1 MDNNDDESTKW
12 FTLFKKSINSNSQLA
27 FSKKLSV
34 SVIENSTKIPVSDII
49 DMKFIQEFSEDKINN
64 CLLAFFIDNRTCFFE
79 NLTCNDVV
87 NFSIYFPLSKEKY
100 NFTGT
105 RIIISNKKKINT
117 TIENKAYCD
126 NIMKIKNS
134 LLKLNEK
141 EIQENNSIE
150 LINNFCDIL
159 NKTILKDEKKI
170 KECWDK
176 LNNEEKLLYEVIS
189 PETLKIDAFKEKKM
203 DDLSK
208 FEAQEELLPNDNFSL
223 VYLIPFEVD
232 YFTYP
237 MPQVIANSR
246 KPNFESL
253 YKPPKKT
260 RRYYFIYNFNNNK
273 WLNKELNP

>member
-1 MDNNDDESTKW
+1 M
-12 FTLFKKSINSNSQLA
+12 
-27 FSKKLSV
+27 
-34 SVIENSTKIPVSDII
+34 
-49 DMKFIQEFSEDKINN
+49 
-64 CLLAFFIDNRTCFFE
+64 AFFIDNRTCFFE

-232 YFTYP
+232 YFIYP

>member
-1 MDNNDDESTKW
+1 M
-12 FTLFKKSINSNSQLA
+12 
-27 FSKKLSV
+27 
-34 SVIENSTKIPVSDII
+34 
-49 DMKFIQEFSEDKINN
+49 
-64 CLLAFFIDNRTCFFE
+64 
-79 NLTCNDVV
+79 
-87 NFSIYFPLSKEKY
+87 
-100 NFTGT
+100 
-105 RIIISNKKKINT
+105 
-117 TIENKAYCD
+117 
-126 NIMKIKNS
+126 
-134 LLKLNEK
+134 
-141 EIQENNSIE
+141 
-150 LINNFCDIL
+150 
-159 NKTILKDEKKI
+159 
-170 KECWDK
+170 
-176 LNNEEKLLYEVIS
+176 IS

-232 YFTYP
+232 YFIYP